1 MLLYRNI
8 FMLNL
13 RRFTIFQRL
22 AILVGIVIFGLIVLS
37 ISSLGNQYQALKNEQ
52 YLKTKNVVETAH
64 SIIKHYATL
73 EQNQTLTRQQAQS
86 QAIAS
91 IRSLRYDDTNYF
103 WINNYQPAMVM
114 HPIKPALE
122 GKDLTNNKD
131 PDGTPLF
138 VEMVSVVKQSG
149 EGYVPYKWP
158 KPGNDNPVDKIAFVK
173 GFDQWQWIIGSGVY
187 LDTIDSAFSQ
197 QRTII
202 IINVV
207 IMIIV
212 VVLFSYF
219 IGRSIL
225 TPTRLAAQ
233 MMKDISQGEGDLTRT
248 LNENGN
254 DEISQLSRSF
264 NLFVSKIRESLVLV
278 AKSANDVNEHAHA
291 VDDSSKTSQSFI
303 ELQND
308 SSTQVAAAMEEMT
321 HQIHDVSR
329 NAEAAEQAAN
339 DTASNASTGKNVVS
353 KTITAIE
360 TLSSNIE
367 TVSKVTADLAQE
379 SNNIGSVLD
388 VIRSIA
394 EQTNLLALNAAIEA
408 ARAGEHGRGFAV
420 VADEV
425 RTLAS
430 RTGKS
435 TDEIQAMIAKLQE
448 GAKAAVEAVKSSQE
462 ISIST
467 VEQASSANT
476 SLDEIDRLV
485 SVITDMNGQIA
496 RATEQQTSAAD
507 EVNLRIND
515 LSQSTEQSLGNT
527 KDLTLASDK
536 LKQSS
541 VELSSVVSR
550 FKLS

>member
-1 MLLYRNI
+1 MLLYRNM

-22 AILVGIVIFGLIVLS
+22 AILVGIVILGLIVLS
-37 ISSLGNQYQALKNEQ
+37 ISSLSNQYQALKKEQ
-52 YLKTKNVVETAH
+52 YLKTKNVVETAY
-64 SIIKHYATL
+64 STIKHYAAL

-308 SSTQVAAAMEEMT
+308 SSTQVAAAMEQMT

-353 KTITAIE
+353 KTIIAIE

-527 KDLTLASDK
+527 NDLTRASDK

>member
-1 MLLYRNI
+1 MH
-8 FMLNL
+8 MPNL
-13 RRFTIFQRL
+13 RRFSIFQRL

-37 ISSLGNQYQALKNEQ
+37 ISSLSNQYKSLKNEQ
-52 YLKTKNVVETAH
+52 YLKTKNVVETAY
-64 SIIKHYATL
+64 SIITHYAAL
-73 EQNQTLTRQQAQS
+73 EQSQTLTRAQAQS
-86 QAIAS
+86 QAMAS

-138 VEMVSVVKQSG
+138 VEMVDVVKKSG

-158 KPGNDNPVDKIAFVK
+158 KPGSDKPVDKIAYVK
-173 GFDQWQWIIGSGVY
+173 GFNQWQWIIGSGVY
-187 LDTIDSAFSQ
+187 LDTIDNTFSQ

-202 IINVV
+202 VINVM
-207 IMIIV
+207 IMIVV

-225 TPTRLAAQ
+225 TPTRLAAE

-308 SSTQVAAAMEEMT
+308 SSTQVAAAMEQMT

-339 DTASNASTGKNVVS
+339 DAASNASTGKNVVS

-467 VEQASSANT
+467 VEQASSANA

-527 KDLTLASDK
+527 KDLTRASDK

>member
-1 MLLYRNI
+1 MP
-8 FMLNL
+8 NL

-22 AILVGIVIFGLIVLS
+22 AILVGIVILGLIVLS
-37 ISSLGNQYQALKNEQ
+37 ISSLSNQYKSLKNEQ
-52 YLKTKNVVETAH
+52 YLKTKNVVETAY
-64 SIIKHYATL
+64 SIITHYAAL
-73 EQNQTLTRQQAQS
+73 EQSQTLTRAQAQS
-86 QAIAS
+86 QAMAS

-138 VEMVSVVKQSG
+138 VEMVDVVKKSG

-158 KPGNDNPVDKIAFVK
+158 KPGSDKPVDKIAYVK
-173 GFDQWQWIIGSGVY
+173 GFNQWQWIIGSGVY
-187 LDTIDSAFSQ
+187 LDTIDNTFSQ

-202 IINVV
+202 VINVM
-207 IMIIV
+207 IMIVV

-225 TPTRLAAQ
+225 TPTRLAAE

-308 SSTQVAAAMEEMT
+308 SSTQVAAAMEQMT

-339 DTASNASTGKNVVS
+339 DAASNASTGKNVVS

-467 VEQASSANT
+467 VEQASSANE

-507 EVNLRIND
+507 EVNLRINN

-527 KDLTLASDK
+527 KDLTRASDK

>member
-1 MLLYRNI
+1 MLLYRNM

-37 ISSLGNQYQALKNEQ
+37 ISSLSNQYQALKNEQ
-52 YLKTKNVVETAH
+52 YLKTKNVVETAY
-64 SIIKHYATL
+64 STIKHYAAL

-527 KDLTLASDK
+527 KNLTLASDK

>member
-1 MLLYRNI
+1 MP
-8 FMLNL
+8 NL

-22 AILVGIVIFGLIVLS
+22 AILVGIVILGLIVLS
-37 ISSLGNQYQALKNEQ
+37 ISSLSNQYQALKNEQ
-52 YLKTKNVVETAH
+52 YLKTKNVVETAY
-64 SIIKHYATL
+64 STIKHYAAL

-233 MMKDISQGEGDLTRT
+233 MMKDISQGEGDLTRS

-339 DTASNASTGKNVVS
+339 DTASNASTGKDVVS

-467 VEQASSANT
+467 VEQASLANT

>member
-1 MLLYRNI
+1 MP
-8 FMLNL
+8 NL

-37 ISSLGNQYQALKNEQ
+37 ISSLSNQYKSLKNEQ
-52 YLKTKNVVETAH
+52 YLKTKNVVETAY
-64 SIIKHYATL
+64 SIITHYAAL
-73 EQNQTLTRQQAQS
+73 EQNQTLTRAQAQS
-86 QAIAS
+86 QAMAS

-138 VEMVSVVKQSG
+138 VEMVDVVKKSG

-158 KPGNDNPVDKIAFVK
+158 KPGSDEPVDKIAFVK

-187 LDTIDSAFSQ
+187 LDTIDNTFSQ

-202 IINVV
+202 VINVM
-207 IMIIV
+207 IMIVV

-225 TPTRLAAQ
+225 TPTRLAAE
-233 MMKDISQGEGDLTRT
+233 MMKDISQGEGDLTRS
-248 LNENGN
+248 LNDSGN

-308 SSTQVAAAMEEMT
+308 SSTQVAAAMEQMT

-339 DTASNASTGKNVVS
+339 DAASNASTGKNVVS

-367 TVSKVTADLAQE
+367 TVSKVTADLANE

-527 KDLTLASDK
+527 KDLTRASDK

-541 VELSSVVSR
+541 IELSSVVSR

>member
-1 MLLYRNI
+1 
-8 FMLNL
+8 
-13 RRFTIFQRL
+13 
-22 AILVGIVIFGLIVLS
+22 
-37 ISSLGNQYQALKNEQ
+37 
-52 YLKTKNVVETAH
+52 
-64 SIIKHYATL
+64 
-73 EQNQTLTRQQAQS
+73 
-86 QAIAS
+86 
-91 IRSLRYDDTNYF
+91 
-103 WINNYQPAMVM
+103 MVM

-138 VEMVSVVKQSG
+138 VEMVSVVKKSG

-254 DEISQLSRSF
+254 DEISQLSQSF

-278 AKSANDVNEHAHA
+278 AKNANDVNDHAHT

-308 SSTQVAAAMEEMT
+308 SSTQVAAAMEQMT

-339 DTASNASTGKNVVS
+339 EAASNASSGKSVVS

-360 TLSSNIE
+360 ALSTNIE

-467 VEQASSANT
+467 VEQASAANT

-527 KDLTLASDK
+527 NDLTRASDK

>member
-1 MLLYRNI
+1 MLLYRNM

-37 ISSLGNQYQALKNEQ
+37 ISSLSNQYQALKNEQ
-52 YLKTKNVVETAH
+52 YLKTKNVVETAY
-64 SIIKHYATL
+64 STIKHYAAL

-254 DEISQLSRSF
+254 DEISQLSQSF

-278 AKSANDVNEHAHA
+278 AKSANDVNDHAHT

-308 SSTQVAAAMEEMT
+308 SSTQVAAAMEQMT

-339 DTASNASTGKNVVS
+339 EAASNASSGKSVVS

-360 TLSSNIE
+360 ALSTNIE

>member
-1 MLLYRNI
+1 MP
-8 FMLNL
+8 NL

-22 AILVGIVIFGLIVLS
+22 AILVGIVILGLIVLS
-37 ISSLGNQYQALKNEQ
+37 ISSLSNQYQALKKEQ
-52 YLKTKNVVETAH
+52 YLKTKNVVETAY
-64 SIIKHYATL
+64 STIKHYAAL

-103 WINNYQPAMVM
+103 WINDYQPAMVM

-138 VEMVSVVKQSG
+138 VEMVSVVKKSG

-254 DEISQLSRSF
+254 DEISQLSQSF

-278 AKSANDVNEHAHA
+278 AKSANDVNDHAHT

-308 SSTQVAAAMEEMT
+308 SSTQVAAAMEQMT

-339 DTASNASTGKNVVS
+339 EAASNASSGKSVVS

-360 TLSSNIE
+360 ALSTNIE

-467 VEQASSANT
+467 VEQASAANT

-527 KDLTLASDK
+527 NDLTRASDK

>member
-1 MLLYRNI
+1 MP
-8 FMLNL
+8 NL

-37 ISSLGNQYQALKNEQ
+37 ISSLSNQYKSLKNEQ
-52 YLKTKNVVETAH
+52 YLKTKNVVETAY
-64 SIIKHYATL
+64 SIITHYAAL
-73 EQNQTLTRQQAQS
+73 EQSQTLTRAQAQS
-86 QAIAS
+86 QAMAS

-138 VEMVSVVKQSG
+138 VEMVDVVKKSG

-158 KPGNDNPVDKIAFVK
+158 KPGSDKPVDKIAYVK
-173 GFDQWQWIIGSGVY
+173 GFNQWQWIIGSGVY
-187 LDTIDSAFSQ
+187 LDTIDNTFSL

-202 IINVV
+202 VINVM
-207 IMIIV
+207 IMIVV

-225 TPTRLAAQ
+225 TPTRLAAE

-308 SSTQVAAAMEEMT
+308 SSSQVAAAMEQMT

-339 DTASNASTGKNVVS
+339 DAASNASTGKNVVS

-467 VEQASSANT
+467 VEQASSANA

-527 KDLTLASDK
+527 KDLTRASDK

>member
-1 MLLYRNI
+1 M

-37 ISSLGNQYQALKNEQ
+37 ISSLSNQYQALKNEQ
-52 YLKTKNVVETAH
+52 YLKTKNVVETAY
-64 SIIKHYATL
+64 STIKHYAAL

>member
-1 MLLYRNI
+1 MP
-8 FMLNL
+8 NL

-37 ISSLGNQYQALKNEQ
+37 ISSLSNQYKSLKNEQ
-52 YLKTKNVVETAH
+52 YLKTKNVVETAY
-64 SIIKHYATL
+64 SIITHYAAL
-73 EQNQTLTRQQAQS
+73 EQNQTLTRAQAQS
-86 QAIAS
+86 QAMAS

-138 VEMVSVVKQSG
+138 VEMVDVVKKSG

-158 KPGNDNPVDKIAFVK
+158 KPGSDEPVDKIAFVK

-187 LDTIDSAFSQ
+187 LDTIDNTFSQ

-202 IINVV
+202 VINVV
-207 IMIIV
+207 IMIVV

-225 TPTRLAAQ
+225 TPTRLAAE
-233 MMKDISQGEGDLTRT
+233 MMKDISQGEGDLTRS
-248 LNENGN
+248 LNDSGN

-308 SSTQVAAAMEEMT
+308 SSTQVAAAMEQMT

-339 DTASNASTGKNVVS
+339 DAASNASTGKNVVS

-367 TVSKVTADLAQE
+367 TVSKVTADLANE

-527 KDLTLASDK
+527 KDLTRASDK

-541 VELSSVVSR
+541 IELSSVVSR

>member
-1 MLLYRNI
+1 
-8 FMLNL
+8 MLNL

-22 AILVGIVIFGLIVLS
+22 AILVGIVILGLIVLS
-37 ISSLGNQYQALKNEQ
+37 ISSLSNQYQALKNEQ
-52 YLKTKNVVETAH
+52 YLKTKNVVETAY
-64 SIIKHYATL
+64 STIKHYAAL

>member
-1 MLLYRNI
+1 MP
-8 FMLNL
+8 NL

-22 AILVGIVIFGLIVLS
+22 AILVGIVILGLIVLS
-37 ISSLGNQYQALKNEQ
+37 ISSLSNQYQALKNEQ
-52 YLKTKNVVETAH
+52 YLKTKNVVETAY
-64 SIIKHYATL
+64 STIKHYAAL

-103 WINNYQPAMVM
+103 WINDYQPAMVM

-122 GKDLTNNKD
+122 GKDLTTNKD

-138 VEMVSVVKQSG
+138 VEMVSVVKKSG

-254 DEISQLSRSF
+254 DEISQLSQSF

-278 AKSANDVNEHAHA
+278 AKSANDVNDHAHT

-308 SSTQVAAAMEEMT
+308 SSTQVAAAMEQMT

-339 DTASNASTGKNVVS
+339 EAASNASSGKSVVS

-360 TLSSNIE
+360 ALSTNIE

-467 VEQASSANT
+467 VEQASAANT

-527 KDLTLASDK
+527 NDLTRASDK

>member
-1 MLLYRNI
+1 MP
-8 FMLNL
+8 NL

-37 ISSLGNQYQALKNEQ
+37 ISSLSNQYKSLKNEQ
-52 YLKTKNVVETAH
+52 YLKTKNVVETAY
-64 SIIKHYATL
+64 SIITHYAAL
-73 EQNQTLTRQQAQS
+73 EQNQTLTRAQAQS
-86 QAIAS
+86 QAMAS

-138 VEMVSVVKQSG
+138 VEMVDVVKKSG

-158 KPGNDNPVDKIAFVK
+158 KPGSDEPVDKIAFVK

-187 LDTIDSAFSQ
+187 LDTIDNTFSQ

-202 IINVV
+202 VINVV
-207 IMIIV
+207 IMIVV

-225 TPTRLAAQ
+225 TPTRLAAE

-308 SSTQVAAAMEEMT
+308 SSTQVAAAMEQMT

-339 DTASNASTGKNVVS
+339 DAASNASTGKNVVS

-467 VEQASSANT
+467 VEQASSANE

-527 KDLTLASDK
+527 KDLTRASDK

>member
-1 MLLYRNI
+1 MP
-8 FMLNL
+8 NL

-37 ISSLGNQYQALKNEQ
+37 ISSLSNQYKSLKNEQ
-52 YLKTKNVVETAH
+52 YLKTKNVVETAY
-64 SIIKHYATL
+64 SIITHYATL
-73 EQNQTLTRQQAQS
+73 EQSQTLTRAQAQS
-86 QAIAS
+86 QAMAS

-138 VEMVSVVKQSG
+138 VEMVDVVKKSG

-158 KPGNDNPVDKIAFVK
+158 KPGSDKPVDKIAYVK
-173 GFDQWQWIIGSGVY
+173 GFNQWQWIIGSGVY
-187 LDTIDSAFSQ
+187 LDTIDNTFSQ

-202 IINVV
+202 VINVM
-207 IMIIV
+207 IMIVV

-225 TPTRLAAQ
+225 TPTRLAAE

-308 SSTQVAAAMEEMT
+308 SSTQVAAAMEQMT

-339 DTASNASTGKNVVS
+339 DAASNASTGKNVVS

-467 VEQASSANT
+467 VKQASSANE

-527 KDLTLASDK
+527 KDLTRASDK

>member
-1 MLLYRNI
+1 MP
-8 FMLNL
+8 NL

-37 ISSLGNQYQALKNEQ
+37 ISSLSNQYKSLKNEQ
-52 YLKTKNVVETAH
+52 YLKTKNVVETAY
-64 SIIKHYATL
+64 SIITHYAAL
-73 EQNQTLTRQQAQS
+73 EQSQTLTRAQAQS
-86 QAIAS
+86 QAMAS

-138 VEMVSVVKQSG
+138 VEMVDVVKKSG

-158 KPGNDNPVDKIAFVK
+158 KPGSDKPVDKIAYVK
-173 GFDQWQWIIGSGVY
+173 GFNQWQWIIGSGVY
-187 LDTIDSAFSQ
+187 LDTIDNTFSQ

-202 IINVV
+202 VINVM
-207 IMIIV
+207 IMIVV

-225 TPTRLAAQ
+225 TPTRLAAE

-308 SSTQVAAAMEEMT
+308 SSTQVAAAMEQMT

-339 DTASNASTGKNVVS
+339 DAASNASTGKNVVS

-467 VEQASSANT
+467 VEQASSANE

-527 KDLTLASDK
+527 KDLTRASDK

>member
-1 MLLYRNI
+1 MP
-8 FMLNL
+8 NL

-22 AILVGIVIFGLIVLS
+22 AILVGIVILGLIVLS
-37 ISSLGNQYQALKNEQ
+37 ISSLSNQYQALKKEQ
-52 YLKTKNVVETAH
+52 YLKTKNVVETAY
-64 SIIKHYATL
+64 STIKHYAAL

-103 WINNYQPAMVM
+103 WINDYQPAMVM

-138 VEMVSVVKQSG
+138 VEMVSVVKKSG

-254 DEISQLSRSF
+254 DEISQLSQSF

-278 AKSANDVNEHAHA
+278 AKSANDVNDHAHT

-308 SSTQVAAAMEEMT
+308 SSTQVAAAMEQMT

-339 DTASNASTGKNVVS
+339 EAASNASSGKSVVS

-360 TLSSNIE
+360 ALSTNIE

-467 VEQASSANT
+467 VEQASAANT

>member
-1 MLLYRNI
+1 
-8 FMLNL
+8 MLNL

-37 ISSLGNQYQALKNEQ
+37 ISSLSNQYQALKNEQ
-52 YLKTKNVVETAH
+52 YLKTKNVVETAY
-64 SIIKHYATL
+64 STIKHYAAL

-202 IINVV
+202 IINVI

-353 KTITAIE
+353 KTIIAIE

-485 SVITDMNGQIA
+485 AVITDMNGQIA

>member
-1 MLLYRNI
+1 MP
-8 FMLNL
+8 NL

-37 ISSLGNQYQALKNEQ
+37 ISGLSNQYKSLKNEQ
-52 YLKTKNVVETAH
+52 YLKTKNVVETAY
-64 SIIKHYATL
+64 SIITHYAAL
-73 EQNQTLTRQQAQS
+73 EQSQTLTRAQAQS
-86 QAIAS
+86 QAMAS

-138 VEMVSVVKQSG
+138 VEMVDVVKKSG

-158 KPGNDNPVDKIAFVK
+158 KPGSDEPVDKIAFVK

-187 LDTIDSAFSQ
+187 LDTIDNTFSQ

-202 IINVV
+202 VINVV
-207 IMIIV
+207 IMIVV

-225 TPTRLAAQ
+225 TPTRLAVE

-308 SSTQVAAAMEEMT
+308 SSTQVAAAMEQMT

-339 DTASNASTGKNVVS
+339 DAASNASTGKNVVS
-353 KTITAIE
+353 KTITAIG

-467 VEQASSANT
+467 VEQASSANE

-527 KDLTLASDK
+527 KDLTRASDK

>member
-1 MLLYRNI
+1 MH
-8 FMLNL
+8 MPNL

-37 ISSLGNQYQALKNEQ
+37 ISSLSNQYKSLKNEQ
-52 YLKTKNVVETAH
+52 YLKTKNVVETAY
-64 SIIKHYATL
+64 SIITHYAAL
-73 EQNQTLTRQQAQS
+73 EQSQTLTRAQAQS
-86 QAIAS
+86 QAMAS

-138 VEMVSVVKQSG
+138 VEMVDVVKKSG

-158 KPGNDNPVDKIAFVK
+158 KPGSDKPVDKIAYVK
-173 GFDQWQWIIGSGVY
+173 GFNQWQWIIGSGVY
-187 LDTIDSAFSQ
+187 LDTIDNTFSL

-202 IINVV
+202 VINVM
-207 IMIIV
+207 IMIVV

-225 TPTRLAAQ
+225 TPTRLAAE

-278 AKSANDVNEHAHA
+278 AKSANDVNEHAHT

-308 SSTQVAAAMEEMT
+308 SSTQVAAAMEQMT

-339 DTASNASTGKNVVS
+339 DAASNASTGKNVVS
-353 KTITAIE
+353 KTITAIK

-467 VEQASSANT
+467 VEQASSANA

-527 KDLTLASDK
+527 KDLTRASDK

>member
-1 MLLYRNI
+1 MP
-8 FMLNL
+8 NL

-37 ISSLGNQYQALKNEQ
+37 ISSLSNQYKSLKNEQ
-52 YLKTKNVVETAH
+52 YLKTKNVVETAY
-64 SIIKHYATL
+64 SIITHYAAL
-73 EQNQTLTRQQAQS
+73 EQSQTLTRAQAQS
-86 QAIAS
+86 QAMAS

-138 VEMVSVVKQSG
+138 VEMVDVVKKSG

-158 KPGNDNPVDKIAFVK
+158 KPGSDKPVDKIAYVK
-173 GFDQWQWIIGSGVY
+173 GFNQWQWIIGSGVY
-187 LDTIDSAFSQ
+187 LDTIDNTFSQ

-202 IINVV
+202 VINVM
-207 IMIIV
+207 IMIVV

-225 TPTRLAAQ
+225 TPTRLAAE

-278 AKSANDVNEHAHA
+278 AKSANDVKEHAHA

-308 SSTQVAAAMEEMT
+308 SSTQVAAAMEQMT

-339 DTASNASTGKNVVS
+339 DAASNASTGKNVVS

-360 TLSSNIE
+360 TLSCNIE

-467 VEQASSANT
+467 VEQASSANE

-527 KDLTLASDK
+527 KDLTRASDK

>member
-1 MLLYRNI
+1 MH
-8 FMLNL
+8 MPNL
-13 RRFTIFQRL
+13 RRFSIFQRL

-37 ISSLGNQYQALKNEQ
+37 ISSLSNQYKSLKNEQ
-52 YLKTKNVVETAH
+52 YLKTKNVVETAY
-64 SIIKHYATL
+64 SIITHYAAL
-73 EQNQTLTRQQAQS
+73 EQSQTLTRAQAQS
-86 QAIAS
+86 QAMAS

-103 WINNYQPAMVM
+103 WITNYQPAMVM

-138 VEMVSVVKQSG
+138 VEMVDVVKKSG

-158 KPGNDNPVDKIAFVK
+158 KPGSDKPVDKIAYVK
-173 GFDQWQWIIGSGVY
+173 GFNQWQWIIGSGVY
-187 LDTIDSAFSQ
+187 LDTIDNTFSQ

-202 IINVV
+202 VINVM
-207 IMIIV
+207 IMIVV

-225 TPTRLAAQ
+225 TPTRLAAE

-308 SSTQVAAAMEEMT
+308 SSTQVVAAMEQMT

-339 DTASNASTGKNVVS
+339 DAASNASTGKNVVS

-467 VEQASSANT
+467 VEQASSANE

-527 KDLTLASDK
+527 KDLTRASDK

>member
-1 MLLYRNI
+1 MH
-8 FMLNL
+8 MPNL

-37 ISSLGNQYQALKNEQ
+37 ISSLSNQYKSLKNEQ
-52 YLKTKNVVETAH
+52 YLKTKNVVETAY
-64 SIIKHYATL
+64 SIITHYAAL
-73 EQNQTLTRQQAQS
+73 EQSQTLTRAQAQS
-86 QAIAS
+86 QAMAS

-138 VEMVSVVKQSG
+138 VEMVDVVKKFG

-158 KPGNDNPVDKIAFVK
+158 KPGSDKPVDKIAYVK
-173 GFDQWQWIIGSGVY
+173 GFNQWQWIIGSGVY
-187 LDTIDSAFSQ
+187 LDTIDNTFSQ

-202 IINVV
+202 VINVM
-207 IMIIV
+207 IMIVV

-225 TPTRLAAQ
+225 TPTRLAAE

-308 SSTQVAAAMEEMT
+308 SSTQVAAAMEQMT

-339 DTASNASTGKNVVS
+339 DAASNASTGKNVVS

-467 VEQASSANT
+467 VEQASSANA

-527 KDLTLASDK
+527 KDLTRASDK

>member
-1 MLLYRNI
+1 MLLYRNM

-22 AILVGIVIFGLIVLS
+22 AILVGIVILGLIVLS
-37 ISSLGNQYQALKNEQ
+37 ISSLSNQYQALKNEQ
-52 YLKTKNVVETAH
+52 YLKTKNVVETAY
-64 SIIKHYATL
+64 STIKHYAAL

>member
-1 MLLYRNI
+1 MH
-8 FMLNL
+8 MPNL

-37 ISSLGNQYQALKNEQ
+37 ISSLSNQYKSLKNEQ
-52 YLKTKNVVETAH
+52 YLKTKNVVETAY
-64 SIIKHYATL
+64 SIITHYAAL
-73 EQNQTLTRQQAQS
+73 EQSQTLTRAQAQS
-86 QAIAS
+86 QAMAS

-138 VEMVSVVKQSG
+138 VEMVDVVKKSG

-158 KPGNDNPVDKIAFVK
+158 KPSSDKPVDKIAYVK
-173 GFDQWQWIIGSGVY
+173 GFNQWQWIIGSGVY
-187 LDTIDSAFSQ
+187 LDTIDNTFSQ

-202 IINVV
+202 VINVM
-207 IMIIV
+207 IMIVV

-225 TPTRLAAQ
+225 TPTRLAAE

-308 SSTQVAAAMEEMT
+308 SSTQVAAAMEQMT

-353 KTITAIE
+353 KTIIAIE

>member
-1 MLLYRNI
+1 MLLYRNM

-37 ISSLGNQYQALKNEQ
+37 ISSLSNQYQALKNEQ
-52 YLKTKNVVETAH
+52 YLKTKNVVETAY
-64 SIIKHYATL
+64 STIKHYAAL

-527 KDLTLASDK
+527 NDLTRASDK